1 VRPGNTLNEKGG
13 NRTLLQLLSQLQPER
28 EQLPRG
34 FSPNL
39 TRKMLLVNQKKLNR
53 KKSSPNPQFQE
64 QLQQKELQ

>member
-28 EQLPRG
+28 KQLPRG

-39 TRKMLLVNQKKLNR
+39 TRNQKKLNR